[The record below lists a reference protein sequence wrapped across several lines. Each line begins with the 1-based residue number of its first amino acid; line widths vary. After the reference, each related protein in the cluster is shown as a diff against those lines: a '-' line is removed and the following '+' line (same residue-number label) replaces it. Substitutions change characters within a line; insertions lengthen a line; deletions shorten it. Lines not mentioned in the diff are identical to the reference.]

1 MDGAPTAGLT
11 RLELARGIADRTGGS
26 IRQGEEILELILHS
40 IAAALSRG
48 ERVELRG
55 FGTFYVHTRNAR
67 NGRNPMT
74 GEVVLVPAKKVAK
87 FKVSKEIAKK
97 LVATPTEPDRA

>member
-1 MDGAPTAGLT
+1 MNGDPTAGLT
-11 RLELARGIADRTGGS
+11 RFELARSITDRIGGP
-26 IRQGEEILELILHS
+26 IRQGEEILETILHS
-40 IAAALSRG
+40 IATALSRG

-67 NGRNPMT
+67 TGRNPMT
-74 GEVVLVPAKKVAK
+74 GESVRVPVKKVAK

-97 LVATPTEPDRA
+97 LVATEPEGT